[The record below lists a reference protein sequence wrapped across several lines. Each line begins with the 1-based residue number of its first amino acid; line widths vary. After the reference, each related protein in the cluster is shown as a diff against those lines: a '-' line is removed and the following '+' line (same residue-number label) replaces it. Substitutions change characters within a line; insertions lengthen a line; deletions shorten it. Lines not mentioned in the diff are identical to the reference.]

1 MCAATP
7 GPSSPTWP
15 AYPRDALLLSIAV
28 PTIAFAGV
36 TEVPE
41 EAWSIVERAAPAYG
55 DDWWFTGLLGF
66 VRQEQRRFD
75 EAMALSCR
83 SLDEEPSAGHSAHAR
98 AHAHYETGDHA
109 AGLAWMGDWLTGDG
123 AATQS
128 LTHFAWHAAL
138 HELSLG
144 DLDAV
149 RRRYDAQLLPEA
161 GLGCRA
167 LVDSGSLLFRW
178 AITPGAAD
186 VPDLRA
192 VTAVTDRELLER
204 PATPFVAMH
213 AAVTM
218 LALGD
223 RDGLV
228 NLTRWAAGHA
238 HPVHR
243 EVVAPLG
250 TALLQMEAGRYSE
263 AADALARLDSLSPR
277 LGGSDAQREILEETR
292 ICALLR
298 ADRYDDARRVLDAR
312 LDRRRS
318 PRDERWRAECRPAGR
333 RSIQA
338 RRIARPLT
346 RIFTGSRPV
355 VAGPVVTSPVAASYW
370 LPWKRQV
377 MVLSATLPTVWPWC
391 LQIGGEGL
399 ELPLA
404 RLGDHDPD
412 VGEDDAAADGDLVGR
427 GQTRRRPW
435 RPWSPSTACRARTC
449 RASTCWA
456 STGSGSRRWEK
467 ARRLVAGSPRR
478 RTLPGRPRRRAPRA
492 PGRRCAAR
500 RAARSSPARRWRP
513 GTPGGCRRR

>member
-1 MCAATP
+1 MLSRDLYDYALNTGPEASAAYIRGVRDLLCLRSGAVEAAAESIAHDPRFALGHAALALLGHELCAPVDVEARLRDAVLHSVRSTSRERSHVQAVAAHVRGDSQP
-7 GPSSPTWP
+7 LIAHLAS
-15 AYPRDALLLSIAV
+15 YPRDALLLSIAV

-55 DDWWFTGLLGF
+55 DDWWFTGLLAF
-66 VRQEQRRFD
+66 IRQEQRRFD
-75 EAMALSCR
+75 EAMELSCR
-83 SLDEEPSAGHSAHAR
+83 SLSEEPGAGHSAHAR

-109 AGLAWMGDWLTGDG
+109 AGLSWMGDWLTRDG
-123 AATQS
+123 AATES

-192 VTAVTDRELLER
+192 VTAVTDREMLER

-263 AADALARLDSLSPR
+263 AADALARLDSLSYR

-298 ADRYDDARRVLDAR
+298 ADRYDDARQVLDER

-318 PRDERWRAECRPAGR
+318 PRDERWRDECHPAGR
-333 RSIQA
+333 A
-338 RRIARPLT
+338 
-346 RIFTGSRPV
+346 
-355 VAGPVVTSPVAASYW
+355 
-370 LPWKRQV
+370 
-377 MVLSATLPTVWPWC
+377 
-391 LQIGGEGL
+391 
-399 ELPLA
+399 
-404 RLGDHDPD
+404 
-412 VGEDDAAADGDLVGR
+412 
-427 GQTRRRPW
+427 
-435 RPWSPSTACRARTC
+435 
-449 RASTCWA
+449 
-456 STGSGSRRWEK
+456 
-467 ARRLVAGSPRR
+467 
-478 RTLPGRPRRRAPRA
+478 
-492 PGRRCAAR
+492 
-500 RAARSSPARRWRP
+500 
-513 GTPGGCRRR
+513 

>member
-1 MCAATP
+1 MLSRDLYDYALSTGPEASAAYVRGVRDLLCLRSGAVEAAAESIVHDPRFALGHAALALLGHELCAPVDVEGRLRDAVLHSVRGTSRERSHVRAVAAHVRGDSQP
-7 GPSSPTWP
+7 LIAHLAS
-15 AYPRDALLLSIAV
+15 YPRDALLLSIAV

-41 EAWSIVERAAPAYG
+41 EAWAIVERAAPAYG
-55 DDWWFTGLLGF
+55 DDWWFTGLLAF
-66 VRQEQRRFD
+66 IRQEQRRFD
-75 EAMALSCR
+75 EAMELSCR
-83 SLDEEPSAGHSAHAR
+83 SLGEEPGAGHSAHAR

-109 AGLAWMGDWLTGDG
+109 AGLSWMGGWLTRDG

-192 VTAVTDRELLER
+192 VLAVTDREMLER

-223 RDGLV
+223 RAGLAT
-228 NLTRWAAGHA
+228 LTRWAAGHA

-250 TALLQMEAGRYSE
+250 TALRQMEAGRYSE
-263 AADALARLDSLSPR
+263 AADALARLEVYSYR

-298 ADRYDDARRVLDAR
+298 ADRYDDARRVLDDR

-318 PRDERWRAECRPAGR
+318 PRDERWRAECHPRGARFR
-333 RSIQA
+333 R
-338 RRIARPLT
+338 
-346 RIFTGSRPV
+346 
-355 VAGPVVTSPVAASYW
+355 
-370 LPWKRQV
+370 
-377 MVLSATLPTVWPWC
+377 
-391 LQIGGEGL
+391 E
-399 ELPLA
+399 
-404 RLGDHDPD
+404 
-412 VGEDDAAADGDLVGR
+412 
-427 GQTRRRPW
+427 
-435 RPWSPSTACRARTC
+435 
-449 RASTCWA
+449 
-456 STGSGSRRWEK
+456 
-467 ARRLVAGSPRR
+467 
-478 RTLPGRPRRRAPRA
+478 
-492 PGRRCAAR
+492 
-500 RAARSSPARRWRP
+500 
-513 GTPGGCRRR
+513 